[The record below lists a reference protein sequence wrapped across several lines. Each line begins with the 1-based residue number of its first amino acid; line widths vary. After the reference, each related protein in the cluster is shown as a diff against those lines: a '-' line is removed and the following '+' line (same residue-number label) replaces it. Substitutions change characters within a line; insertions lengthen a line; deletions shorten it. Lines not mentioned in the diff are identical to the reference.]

1 MLGRLFSRN
10 KQKQEPEVGQVPEP
24 KDVSVSDLL
33 EQTSKELHQLGIA
46 YAVTS
51 IVAASQEDIIAL
63 RNASLRLEKLSRQ
76 FDMSAELLAT
86 KRIDEEQ

>member
-1 MLGRLFSRN
+1 MLGRLFNRN
-10 KQKQEPEVGQVPEP
+10 KQKEEPQEEPTPGP
-24 KDVSVSDLL
+24 KDVSVSSLL
-33 EQTSKELHQLGIA
+33 QQTSKELHQLGVA

-63 RNASLRLEKLSRQ
+63 RNASLRLEKLARQ

-86 KRIDEEQ
+86 RRIDEEQ

>member
-10 KQKQEPEVGQVPEP
+10 KQKQEPEVEQVPEP
-24 KDVSVSDLL
+24 RDVSVSDLL

>member
-1 MLGRLFSRN
+1 MLGRLFNRN
-10 KQKQEPEVGQVPEP
+10 KQKEEPQAEP
-24 KDVSVSDLL
+24 TPAPRDVSVSSLL

-63 RNASLRLEKLSRQ
+63 RNASLRLEKLARQ

>member
-1 MLGRLFSRN
+1 VLGRLFNRN
-10 KQKQEPEVGQVPEP
+10 KQEPEPEVEEASP
-24 KDVSVSDLL
+24 SRDVSVPDLL

-51 IVAASQEDIIAL
+51 IVAATQEDIIAL

>member
-1 MLGRLFSRN
+1 MLGRLFNRN
-10 KQKQEPEVGQVPEP
+10 KQEPEPEVEEASP
-24 KDVSVSDLL
+24 SRDVSVPDLL

-51 IVAASQEDIIAL
+51 IVAATQEDIIAL